1 MRITTIVLMAL
12 VCVAQTAC
20 VSQRETIPPETRAEL
35 IRLGRIIIDEN
46 EAEETR
52 SKAQISYCEL
62 VMEAIEKYGKKSVD
76 WNTVIDSFMVEGR
89 KPKNLTI
96 RDGWLHYFFWRKD
109 ETLATITIYGGGWS
123 GSYVGK
129 AYPGGG
135 IP

>member
-1 MRITTIVLMAL
+1 MQFATIVLMAL
-12 VCVAQTAC
+12 ACMTLTGCVTQHEA
-20 VSQRETIPPETRAEL
+20 IPPETRVEL
-35 IRLGRIIIDEN
+35 IRLGRIITDESKP
-46 EAEETR
+46 EEER
-52 SKAQISYCEL
+52 CNARIRYCDLIRET
-62 VMEAIEKYGKKSVD
+62 IEKYGKKSVD

>member
-35 IRLGRIIIDEN
+35 IRLGRIITDESKP
-46 EAEETR
+46 EEER
-52 SKAQISYCEL
+52 CKARIRYCDL
-62 VMEAIEKYGKKSVD
+62 IREAIEKYGKKSVD

-89 KPKNLTI
+89 KPENLTI
-96 RDGWLHYFFWRKD
+96 RDGWLHYFLWRKD

>member
-1 MRITTIVLMAL
+1 MWILRMAIMAFL
-12 VCVAQTAC
+12 CAAQTAC
-20 VSQRETIPPETRAEL
+20 VTQQEAIPPETRAEL